1 VQYIQSK
8 CNTEQWKQLNKIKV
22 IQWLKSRD
30 FMNRKLKKYLIPM
43 LQKDNEKEITTQ
55 LRPVLFQFQI
65 VKDT

>member
-1 VQYIQSK
+1 
-8 CNTEQWKQLNKIKV
+8 
-22 IQWLKSRD
+22 
-30 FMNRKLKKYLIPM
+30 MNRKLKKYLIPM

>member
-1 VQYIQSK
+1 MQYIQSK